1 MNILDRFAYPDEW
14 ISVIYCHLCNKSIP
28 IKESFEVKRDCEYFG
43 VNGFMNVRVCKECYR
58 EKQLNNLFKSE
69 KQE

>member
-14 ISVIYCHLCNKSIP
+14 VSVVNCNDCKKQTP
-28 IKESFEVKRDCEYFG
+28 TKESFEVQRDCEYFG

-58 EKQLNNLFKSE
+58 EQQLNKLV
-69 KQE
+69 